1 MVLCSLN
8 WPVTIRRMEND
19 DVKYCGLVSDGY
31 MIQPVCCLIT
41 TGMHHLAIPRIKV
54 CRRLCT

>member
-1 MVLCSLN
+1 MEHNGAIKWFCALN

-31 MIQPVCCLIT
+31 MIQPVC
-41 TGMHHLAIPRIKV
+41 
-54 CRRLCT
+54 